1 MSSTDLSSTIYL
13 TIYDLSNNPYAIG
26 STFTLTDNTNTFY
39 FTYDSSSN
47 VSGTN
52 EFVFDVS
59 YNTLGY
65 TVTNSI
71 STTTYS
77 CQVTVGSLTYT
88 ITNAANIS
96 YNSNYDQVEIFLQVN
111 NGTSSTSLELA
122 FNNSYLIVGS
132 ESYYV
137 TNESTS
143 TTSATNTINF
153 SSTSTSYEI
162 IAFCSQSNSSAGLNT
177 NTNQQDIAMLAG
189 VAAWNYV
196 NGDTD
201 TSFQFASAAWGFYAL
216 YCLTGAFTTVN
227 DA

>member
-96 YNSNYDQVEIFLQVN
+96 YNSNYDQVEIFLHVDSCLPIQCKICKLDN
-111 NGTSSTSLELA
+111 CAHRSFEFLEQLSWNTKNLWENEKHSLE
-122 FNNSYLIVGS
+122 
-132 ESYYV
+132 
-137 TNESTS
+137 
-143 TTSATNTINF
+143 
-153 SSTSTSYEI
+153 
-162 IAFCSQSNSSAGLNT
+162 
-177 NTNQQDIAMLAG
+177 
-189 VAAWNYV
+189 
-196 NGDTD
+196 
-201 TSFQFASAAWGFYAL
+201 
-216 YCLTGAFTTVN
+216 
-227 DA
+227 